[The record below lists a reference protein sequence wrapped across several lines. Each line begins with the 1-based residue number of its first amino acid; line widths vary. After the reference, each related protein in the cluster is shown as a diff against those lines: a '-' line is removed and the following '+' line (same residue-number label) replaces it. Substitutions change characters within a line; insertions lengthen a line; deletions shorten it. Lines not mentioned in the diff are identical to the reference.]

1 MIRFRGSM
9 ISLARIRITSRTLVC
24 CLAALV
30 VTGCGASK
38 SEVRAARSSGYKT
51 DFAIVFSETLR
62 VVRDLY
68 PHLTENASAGV
79 IKTAW
84 HPLHLSTGQSEP
96 LSSKQSDQSLNPFST
111 TAPGRKQHFIRF
123 TIYVVGGD
131 PWRVRV
137 EGQAS
142 EWEAGQVP
150 VELRG
155 GDEPHWLKG
164 RIEALQVAIHRRLE
178 QYAVKLEST
187 AEIKDEQRAA
197 LPDID
202 MTTLS
207 SLPPEVAHVVA
218 ATLQAAKA
226 RDYRALRA
234 TMHDEFT
241 WSLGAPPGAD
251 TAVAMW
257 QADSTILGHLIAAIE
272 AGCSMDQHGTQV
284 TCPRQYTE
292 TPEYLGYRA
301 GFTMD
306 AGRAWKMSFFV
317 AGD

>member
-1 MIRFRGSM
+1 MT
-9 ISLARIRITSRTLVC
+9 SLARIRITSQALVC

-30 VTGCGASK
+30 VIGCGASK
-38 SEVRAARSSGYKT
+38 SEIRAARSSGYKSE
-51 DFAIVFSETLR
+51 FAVVYGETLR
-62 VVRDLY
+62 AVRELY
-68 PHLTENASAGV
+68 PHLTENPSAGV

-84 HPLHLSTGQSEP
+84 HPLYLSTGSPGSRSTQ
-96 LSSKQSDQSLNPFST
+96 QSDQSMGPNPFST
-111 TAPGRKQHFIRF
+111 TPTGRKQHYIRF
-123 TIYVVGGD
+123 TVYVVGGE

-142 EWEAGQVP
+142 EWNAGDIP
-150 VELRG
+150 VELKG
-155 GDEPHWLKG
+155 GNEPHWLKG
-164 RIEALQVAIHRRLE
+164 RIEGLQVAIHRRLE
-178 QYAVKLEST
+178 KYAVKLEST

-202 MTTLS
+202 MTKLAD
-207 SLPPEVAHVVA
+207 LPPEVAHVVA

-234 TMHDEFT
+234 TMQSEFT

-251 TAVAMW
+251 QAVAMW

-272 AGCSMDQHGTQV
+272 AGCRMDQDGARV
-284 TCPRQYTE
+284 TCPREYTQA
-292 TPEYLGYRA
+292 PEYLGYRA
-301 GFTMD
+301 GFARD
-306 AGRAWKMSFFV
+306 AKGAWKMSFFV